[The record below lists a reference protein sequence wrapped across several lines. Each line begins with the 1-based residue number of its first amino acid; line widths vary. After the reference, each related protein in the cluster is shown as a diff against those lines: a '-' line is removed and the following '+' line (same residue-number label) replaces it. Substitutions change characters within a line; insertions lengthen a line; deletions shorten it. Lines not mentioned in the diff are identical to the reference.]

1 MIRPSTRIL
10 MGVIGALLLGLWS
23 PAQAQE
29 FSAASGGRNAADQAG
44 ESVTEVAKPGIFAR
58 FRGAVMNQRTSE
70 NDVVDDAN
78 FRADYLSSLIFS
90 RTNEVRQREGLPALV
105 RNRGLEA
112 VATAHSSDMASRNY
126 FSHITKG
133 LLSRP
138 DLGARLHS
146 GGVGYTKAAE
156 NIAMYPVVVRRL
168 YEISSVGLT
177 PRRVEVGRQG
187 ITYGDM
193 AAKVMDGWMKSPG
206 HRSNILDP
214 SLAELGVGCAVGI
227 RKECSYVYL
236 TQNFRR

>member
-1 MIRPSTRIL
+1 MT
-10 MGVIGALLLGLWS
+10 
-23 PAQAQE
+23 
-29 FSAASGGRNAADQAG
+29 
-44 ESVTEVAKPGIFAR
+44 
-58 FRGAVMNQRTSE
+58 QRVNE
-70 NDVVDDAN
+70 NDVVDESN
-78 FRADYLSSLIFS
+78 FRGDYLGKLIFA
-90 RTNEVRQREGLPALV
+90 RTNDVRRKAGLPAFV
-105 RNRGLEA
+105 ANHELEA

-133 LLSRP
+133 LLSKP
-138 DLGARLHS
+138 DLGDRLHS

-206 HRSNILDP
+206 HRRNILDP
-214 SLAELGVGCAVGI
+214 ALSLHTPEWLWLSTAVRSVDHAVESI
-227 RKECSYVYL
+227 CSL
-236 TQNFRR
+236 TAQPITDANCTAGLTLLQRSLRRAQVARTVVEERDAR

>member
-1 MIRPSTRIL
+1 MKIMNGIVNGIL
-10 MGVIGALLLGLWS
+10 CALMMGVLTMAH
-23 PAQAQE
+23 AQE
-29 FSAASGGRNAADQAG
+29 MSSAAPTEQTG
-44 ESVTEVAKPGIFAR
+44 EVVAVDAKPGLLAR
-58 FRGAVMNQRTSE
+58 FRGVVMTQRVNE
-70 NDVVDDAN
+70 NDVVDESN
-78 FRADYLSSLIFS
+78 FRGDYLGKLIFA
-90 RTNEVRQREGLPALV
+90 RTNDVRRKAGLPAFV
-105 RNRGLEA
+105 ANHELEA

-133 LLSRP
+133 LLSKP
-138 DLGARLHS
+138 DLGDRLHS

-206 HRSNILDP
+206 HRRNILDP
-214 SLAELGVGCAVGI
+214 ALSELGVGCAVGI
-227 RKECSYVYL
+227 RKECPYVYL

>member
-1 MIRPSTRIL
+1 MIKTTTRIL
-10 MGVIGALLLGLWS
+10 NGIVCALMLSLWTS
-23 PAQAQE
+23 AEAQE
-29 FSAASGGRNAADQAG
+29 NSAAISDTNTPEQAG
-44 ESVTEVAKPGIFAR
+44 EIVAVEAKPSLLAR
-58 FRGAVMNQRTSE
+58 FRGVVMSQRVNES
-70 NDVVDDAN
+70 DVVDESN
-78 FRADYLSSLIFS
+78 FQGHYLGSLIFS
-90 RTNEVRQREGLPALV
+90 RTNEVRRRAGLPALAG
-105 RNRGLEA
+105 NPPLEA

-138 DLGARLHS
+138 DLGARLHA

-206 HRSNILDP
+206 HRRNILDP
-214 SLAELGVGCAVGI
+214 SLSELGVGCAIGI
-227 RKECSYVYL
+227 RKECPYIYL